1 MYAISLPTCFRLLV
15 GLVVMLSLSFGHA
28 HAIPPDVNPHDALP
42 SPAELRQFSDIRL
55 DGLISADKRT
65 TTALLF
71 AVRDNDGLKL
81 HLTVA
86 IAPSEEAAAK
96 IAESGINTPEGF
108 LPPCSHTG
116 RRFGDEVWHSV
127 ESDGGASR
135 GFYRLVTR
143 MNRAVVV
150 IDVMEKLPGGRVSRH
165 DLTLVDEADM
175 RLTEDLTIGCLQ
187 RLARMGIGTMSKATP
202 VDGPPVADILREVIS
217 PVAQTPGYGDAHFRK
232 GQQGNDEIEITR
244 KRDGLRM
251 TVHLSISLTIMEGV
265 SLAESEASNRKMA
278 KGSLTTYRF
287 GNDVWHKIGDKPG
300 SSFELL
306 TRMGSAVIRLQASGA
321 PRTGKGPMPAD
332 YQVAEQITVDCLKRL
347 AARGIGK
354 QEWSWSRPPLPKP
367 WPVPDEN

>member
-1 MYAISLPTCFRLLV
+1 MYTNSLRTIIVPFV
-15 GLVVMLSLSFGHA
+15 GVVFLLSLCDVNA
-28 HAIPPDVNPHDALP
+28 HASRGDSDVLRVLP
-42 SPAELRQFSDIRL
+42 APVELKHFSGVEVEQPASE
-55 DGLISADKRT
+55 DKQVHT
-65 TTALLF
+65 GFLS
-71 AVRDNDGLKL
+71 AVRDDDGLKL

-86 IAPSEEAAAK
+86 IAPTEEAAAK
-96 IAESGINTPEGF
+96 VANNGINTPEGY

-127 ESDGGASR
+127 ESDGGPSR

-187 RLARMGIGTMSKATP
+187 RLARMGIGTMAKATP

-251 TVHLSISLTIMEGV
+251 TVHLSISPTIMEGV

-300 SSFELL
+300 ISFELL

-321 PRTGKGPMPAD
+321 PRTGKGLMPAD
-332 YQVAEQITVDCLKRL
+332 CQIAEQITVDCLKRL

-367 WPVPDEN
+367 WPVPAEN